1 MKILFICTGN
11 TCRSPMA
18 EAIAKTIFKEHE
30 FSSAGLAAMQGS
42 PASDGA
48 LNAMKNMNIDI
59 SSHQAKQLNFSMVDQ
74 CDFIVPMTNQ
84 HKYILISN
92 GIPIEKIKMFKD
104 EISDPYMMD
113 YTVYQACAEQ
123 IKENL
128 ISLMGELN
136 VN

>member
-1 MKILFICTGN
+1 
-11 TCRSPMA
+11 
-18 EAIAKTIFKEHE
+18 
-30 FSSAGLAAMQGS
+30 
-42 PASDGA
+42 
-48 LNAMKNMNIDI
+48 
-59 SSHQAKQLNFSMVDQ
+59 
-74 CDFIVPMTNQ
+74 
-84 HKYILISN
+84 
-92 GIPIEKIKMFKD
+92 MFKD